1 MTLQGDIGAFP
12 NREIATGLAGFFESK
27 ALRRSEQFPQYN
39 MTGGTG
45 LPKAALAVKLPG
57 NYRLLLALPYLCL
70 ANSRWPDDD
79 ADADA
84 IKKNTGRDDLVGV

>member
-1 MTLQGDIGAFP
+1 MERFPTEKLLLDWQGS
-12 NREIATGLAGFFESK
+12 FESK

-84 IKKNTGRDDLVGV
+84 IKKILEEMIL